1 MNEKLRTLLA
11 ELKTT
16 VSKADELK
24 NEIRTLMEQAEHEA
38 SKPERWMPDENTD
51 KAYGIEIS
59 PNGTIRIPE
68 ITNPFGDAIKI
79 HEDNTNCFSSEKF
92 ALDVAEKIKLI
103 LELATLKEWLCPE
116 YDPYV
121 HETNW
126 IVRRKLETGKY
137 ATVRLNGFV
146 YHDITD
152 ITFNKNSA
160 EIAAEILNRRYAD
173 GETD

>member
-16 VSKADELK
+16 VSKVDELK

-79 HEDNTNCFSSEKF
+79 HEDNTNCFRTETF
-92 ALDVAEKIKLI
+92 ALDVAEKIKLT
-103 LELATLKEWLCPE
+103 LELATLKEWLCPT
-116 YDPYV
+116 YYAYA

-126 IVRRKLETGKY
+126 IVRKNFETDEY
-137 ATVRLNGFV
+137 EIVCLNGIV
-146 YHDITD
+146 CHDIID
-152 ITFNKNSA
+152 IMFDKASAIKVCEIMNK
-160 EIAAEILNRRYAD
+160 RYRND
-173 GETD
+173 